1 MNEVFSRTINVNT
14 NFDVDG
20 VIKGL
25 QKVKDELSKKTN
37 NEDLFTSVNASMK
50 DLLKQYEKFKGY
62 QQKGIFS
69 NSEARDFG
77 KTADKLSSSIST
89 VLQELNKINSGKDIK
104 NSTISAL
111 NNDIDTLKQKL
122 QEVNDQYRQT
132 KEQLVSKFTG
142 IGFDKKSAAAIVAEV
157 DSLEEV
163 NAKLQEQI
171 ALKKDLNKENN
182 KRIAEIDTLIADK
195 KSTPISAKQLN
206 NVISNS
212 YFEDQSKKLSSNR
225 TQLRDYAG
233 SLIPDIL
240 QGSIATPDAWN
251 KIIEKAKELNTAL
264 KIDTSNEAK
273 NSYLNYIDQIKKSI
287 SDLIKE
293 QDKLKQNFIST
304 TVDGKEVYTPQ
315 AKEVLA
321 TAQILDQKKAE
332 RAALESQKKSLEL
345 QKQSAKTAEGP
356 QTKQIDELSNSY
368 ENLSKNLEKAK
379 VDTISLASSQ
389 NALDETFNHI
399 ASVITRFTSI
409 TNIFYQLRTVV
420 NQTFQDIK
428 NLDAAFASIAMVTN
442 LSLSDLWDTYDQYAE
457 IANKLGQSTKDVIEA
472 SALFYQQGLNTADS
486 LALTESTMK
495 LATLA
500 GTNFKEA
507 TSEMTAALR
516 GFHMEMDEGE
526 RITDVYSELAAK
538 AAADVQGIAT
548 AISKTASIGA

>member
-14 NFDVDG
+14 NFDVDE

-25 QKVKDELSKKTN
+25 QKVKDELSKKAN

-69 NSEARDFG
+69 NSEAKDFG

-182 KRIAEIDTLIADK
+182 KRISEIDTLIADK

-206 NVISNS
+206 NVIGNS
-212 YFEDQSKKLSSNR
+212 YFEDQSKKVSSNR

-240 QGSIATPDAWN
+240 QGSIAAPDAWN
-251 KIIEKAKELNTAL
+251 KIIEKAKELNAVL

-273 NSYLNYIDQIKKSI
+273 NSYLSYIDQIKKSI
-287 SDLIKE
+287 TDLIKE

-321 TAQILDQKKAE
+321 TAQVLDQRKAE
-332 RAALESQKKSLEL
+332 RTALERQKQSLEL
-345 QKQSAKTAEGP
+345 QRQSAKTAEGP

-409 TNIFYQLRTVV
+409 TNIFFQLRSVI

-472 SALFYQQGLNTADS
+472 SALFYQQG
-486 LALTESTMK
+486 
-495 LATLA
+495 
-500 GTNFKEA
+500 
-507 TSEMTAALR
+507 
-516 GFHMEMDEGE
+516 
-526 RITDVYSELAAK
+526 
-538 AAADVQGIAT
+538 
-548 AISKTASIGA
+548 